1 MIIQHCPACFSF
13 CLPIFVQR
21 CRLTMHLKFHFH
33 SVDAANPARLMHRR
47 LSCLFLLRT
56 FFRGSK
62 RAIWGIGF
70 RVFSAFDNGVLSV
83 RPAKTEIRHSLLVP
97 LNAPAH
103 KVPNDTPAVKLA
115 GYTVRQE
122 SVLRSNSHLG
132 VSVLLAGAYKGNT
145 KPANEISALC
155 PGEQHRASVV

>member
-1 MIIQHCPACFSF
+1 MRQIQ
-13 CLPIFVQR
+13 R
-21 CRLTMHLKFHFH
+21 G
-33 SVDAANPARLMHRR
+33 
-47 LSCLFLLRT
+47 SCIAGSLAFFLLRT

-145 KPANEISALC
+145 KPANEISVLC

>member
-1 MIIQHCPACFSF
+1 MKDSNVSTA
-13 CLPIFVQR
+13 QR
-21 CRLTMHLKFHFH
+21 RCGKSSSSHAPQTTLAF
-33 SVDAANPARLMHRR
+33 
-47 LSCLFLLRT
+47 FLLRT

-132 VSVLLAGAYKGNT
+132 VSVLLAGALRGT
-145 KPANEISALC
+145 RSPRRDSCSLSGRTAQ
-155 PGEQHRASVV
+155 GVVV

>member
-1 MIIQHCPACFSF
+1 MQHCYPTKQS
-13 CLPIFVQR
+13 
-21 CRLTMHLKFHFH
+21 KFHFH
-33 SVDAANPARLMHRR
+33 SVDAANPSASCGVRLY
-47 LSCLFLLRT
+47 LPFLLWKNL
-56 FFRGSK
+56 RGSK

-70 RVFSAFDNGVLSV
+70 RVFSAFDNFVLYV

-132 VSVLLAGAYKGNT
+132 VSVLLAGALRGTRSPRTKFLSFVRANSTGRQLSNLEKTRIITGCPKGT
-145 KPANEISALC
+145 
-155 PGEQHRASVV
+155 R

>member
-1 MIIQHCPACFSF
+1 MFFFLFANLCAALPSYNALKVSLSQRRCGKSSAAHAPQALLPFSAPGIACKACF
-13 CLPIFVQR
+13 I
-21 CRLTMHLKFHFH
+21 
-33 SVDAANPARLMHRR
+33 
-47 LSCLFLLRT
+47 
-56 FFRGSK
+56 FRGSK

-145 KPANEISALC
+145 KPANEISVLC
-155 PGEQHRASVV
+155 PGEQHRTSVV

>member
-1 MIIQHCPACFSF
+1 MRQIHRLPA
-13 CLPIFVQR
+13 VQG
-21 CRLTMHLKFHFH
+21 
-33 SVDAANPARLMHRR
+33 SI
-47 LSCLFLLRT
+47 CLFLLWKNL
-56 FFRGSK
+56 RGSK

-83 RPAKTEIRHSLLVP
+83 RPAKAEIRHSLLVP

-145 KPANEISALC
+145 KPANEISVLC

>member
-13 CLPIFVQR
+13 CFPIFVQR

-70 RVFSAFDNGVLSV
+70 RVFSAFDNCVLSV

-145 KPANEISALC
+145 KPANEISVLC

>member
-1 MIIQHCPACFSF
+1 MRQIQ
-13 CLPIFVQR
+13 R
-21 CRLTMHLKFHFH
+21 G
-33 SVDAANPARLMHRR
+33 
-47 LSCLFLLRT
+47 SCTAGSLAFFLLRT

-145 KPANEISALC
+145 KPANEISVLC
-155 PGEQHRASVV
+155 PGEQHRAQLSNLEKTRIITGCPKGTR

>member
-1 MIIQHCPACFSF
+1 MRQIHRLPAAQGS
-13 CLPIFVQR
+13 I
-21 CRLTMHLKFHFH
+21 
-33 SVDAANPARLMHRR
+33 
-47 LSCLFLLRT
+47 CLFLLWKNL
-56 FFRGSK
+56 RGSK

-83 RPAKTEIRHSLLVP
+83 RPAKIEIRHTLLVP

-103 KVPNDTPAVKLA
+103 KVLSDTPTVKLA

-145 KPANEISALC
+145 KPANEISVLC
-155 PGEQHRASVV
+155 PGEQHRAQLSNLEKTRIITGCPKGTR

>member
-1 MIIQHCPACFSF
+1 MRQIQ
-13 CLPIFVQR
+13 R
-21 CRLTMHLKFHFH
+21 G
-33 SVDAANPARLMHRR
+33 
-47 LSCLFLLRT
+47 SCTAGSLAFFLLRT

-103 KVPNDTPAVKLA
+103 KVLSDTPTVKLA

-145 KPANEISALC
+145 KPANEISVLC
-155 PGEQHRASVV
+155 PGEQHRAQLSNLEKTRIIAGCPKGTR